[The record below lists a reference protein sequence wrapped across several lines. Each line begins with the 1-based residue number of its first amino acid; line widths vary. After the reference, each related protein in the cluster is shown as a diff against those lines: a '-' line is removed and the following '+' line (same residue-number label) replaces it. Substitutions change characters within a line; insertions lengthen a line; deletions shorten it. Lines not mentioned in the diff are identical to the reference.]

1 MAIMNKNVTVGI
13 SDMALSANPDDLII
27 TYSLGSCL
35 GVTVFDAEAGVGG
48 MVHCQLP
55 NCTTEDKSRAISN
68 PAMFVDTGVSL
79 LFQKFFE
86 LGGSRSRMIVK
97 AAGCAAILDQNGFFR
112 IGERN
117 FTLFRKLLWK
127 NNILLKGSETGGDVS
142 RTLVLEMSTGRT
154 LIRSKGEEREI

>member
-1 MAIMNKNVTVGI
+1 MANITVGI
-13 SDMALSANPDDLII
+13 SDFALSNKNDDVII

-35 GVTVFDAEAGVGG
+35 GVTIYDPQTCVGG

-55 NCTTEDKSRAISN
+55 SCSTEDKTKARTN

-79 LFQKFFE
+79 LLQKYFE
-86 LGGSRSRMIVK
+86 LGGSKARMIVK
-97 AAGCAAILDQNGFFR
+97 AAGCAAILDSNGFFR

-127 NNILLKGSETGGDVS
+127 NGILLKGSETGGDVS
-142 RTLVLEMSTGRT
+142 RTLVLNMADGRT
-154 LIRSKGEEREI
+154 VIRSKGEEREL

>member
-1 MAIMNKNVTVGI
+1 MSNITVGI
-13 SDMALSANPDDLII
+13 SDWALTKNADDTII

-35 GVTVFDAEAGVGG
+35 GVTVYDAHSHVGG

-55 NCTTEDKSRAISN
+55 NCSTEDKTKAIQN

-86 LGGSRSRMIVK
+86 AGGNKSRMVVK

-117 FTLFRKLLWK
+117 VTLFRKLLWK
-127 NNILLKGSETGGDVS
+127 NGILLNGSEVGGDVS
-142 RTLVLEMSTGRT
+142 RTLVLDMATGRT

>member
-1 MAIMNKNVTVGI
+1 MKNITVGI
-13 SDMALSANPDDLII
+13 SDMTISTKADELII

-35 GVTVFDAEAGVGG
+35 GVTVYDPQTCVGG

-55 NCTTEDKSRAISN
+55 NCSTEDKTKAINN

-86 LGGSRSRMIVK
+86 AGGNRSRMIVK

-117 FTLFRKLLWK
+117 VTLFRKLLWK
-127 NNILLKGSETGGDVS
+127 NGILLKGSETGGDIS
-142 RTLVLEMSTGRT
+142 RTLVLEMATGRT

>member
-1 MAIMNKNVTVGI
+1 MTIKNITVGI
-13 SDMALSANPDDLII
+13 SDMALSTKADDLII

-35 GVTVFDAEAGVGG
+35 GVTVFDPEACVGG

-55 NCTTEDKSRAISN
+55 NCSTEDKSKAISN

-86 LGGSRSRMIVK
+86 AGGNRSRMIVK

-154 LIRSKGEEREI
+154 LIRSKGAEREI

>member
-1 MAIMNKNVTVGI
+1 MASITVGI
-13 SDMALSANPDDLII
+13 SDMALTKNAGDTII

-35 GVTVFDAEAGVGG
+35 GVTVFDPETCVGG

-55 NCTTEDKSRAISN
+55 TCSTDDKTKAQSN
-68 PAMFVDTGVSL
+68 PAMFVDTGVTL

-86 LGGSRSRMIVK
+86 LGGSKARMIVR
-97 AAGCAAILDQNGFFR
+97 AAGCAAILDSNGFFR

-117 FTLFRKLLWK
+117 VTLFRKLLWK
-127 NNILLKGSETGGDVS
+127 NGILLKGSETGGDIS
-142 RTLVLEMSTGRT
+142 RTLVLDMATGRT

>member
-1 MAIMNKNVTVGI
+1 MT
-13 SDMALSANPDDLII
+13 DRREDTII

-35 GVTVFDAEAGVGG
+35 GVTVYDPQKCIGG

-55 NCTTEDKSRAISN
+55 SCSTEDKTKAKQN

-86 LGGSRSRMIVK
+86 AGGNKSRMVVK
-97 AAGCAAILDQNGFFR
+97 AAGCAAILDANGFFR

-117 FTLFRKLLWK
+117 VTLFRKLLWK
-127 NNILLKGSETGGDVS
+127 NGILLNGSEVGGDVS
-142 RTLVLEMSTGRT
+142 RTLVLDMATGRT

>member
-1 MAIMNKNVTVGI
+1 MSNITVGI
-13 SDMALSANPDDLII
+13 SDLALSSSQGDVII

-35 GVTVFDAEAGVGG
+35 GVTVFDPQTKVGG

-55 NCTTEDKSRAISN
+55 SCSTEDKTKAKTN
-68 PAMFVDTGVSL
+68 PAMFVDTGVTL

-86 LGGSRSRMIVK
+86 MGGSKARMIVK
-97 AAGCAAILDQNGFFR
+97 AAGCAAILDSNGFFR

-117 FTLFRKLLWK
+117 VTLFRKLLWK
-127 NNILLKGSETGGDVS
+127 NGIILKNSEVGGDVS

-154 LIRSKGEEREI
+154 LIRSKGEEREL

>member
-1 MAIMNKNVTVGI
+1 MTIKNITVGI
-13 SDMALSANPDDLII
+13 SDMALSTKADDLII

-35 GVTVFDAEAGVGG
+35 GVTVFDPEACVGG

-55 NCTTEDKSRAISN
+55 NCSTEDKSKAVSN

-86 LGGSRSRMIVK
+86 AGGSRSRMIVK

-127 NNILLKGSETGGDVS
+127 NNILLKGSETGGDIS

-154 LIRSKGEEREI
+154 LIRSKGAEREI

>member
-1 MAIMNKNVTVGI
+1 MNRLGSITVGI
-13 SDMALSANPDDLII
+13 SDLAVTKDPNDVVI

-35 GVTVFDAEAGVGG
+35 GVTVYDPEVFVGG

-55 NCTTEDKSRAISN
+55 TCSTEDKSKSKIN

-86 LGGSRSRMIVK
+86 LGGSKSRMIVK
-97 AAGCAAILDQNGFFR
+97 AAGCAAILDSNGFFR

-117 FTLFRKLLWK
+117 ITLFRKLLWK
-127 NNILLKGSETGGDVS
+127 NGILLKGSEMGGDVS
-142 RTLVLEMSTGRT
+142 RTLVLEMGTGRT
-154 LIRSKGEEREI
+154 IVRSKGEEREL

>member
-1 MAIMNKNVTVGI
+1 MSNITVGI
-13 SDMALSANPDDLII
+13 SDWAMTDRVEDTII

-35 GVTVFDAEAGVGG
+35 GVTVFDPQKHLGG

-55 NCTTEDKSRAISN
+55 SCSTEDKTKAKLN

-86 LGGSRSRMIVK
+86 AGGHKSRMIVK
-97 AAGCAAILDQNGFFR
+97 AAGCAAILDANGFFR

-117 FTLFRKLLWK
+117 VTLFRKLLWK
-127 NNILLKGSETGGDVS
+127 NGILLNGSEVGGDVS
-142 RTLVLEMSTGRT
+142 RTLVLDIATGRT
-154 LIRSKGEEREI
+154 IIRSKGEEREI

>member
-1 MAIMNKNVTVGI
+1 MSNITVGI
-13 SDMALSANPDDLII
+13 SDMAVTTGVNDVII

-35 GVTVFDAEAGVGG
+35 GVTVYDPETHVGG

-55 NCTTEDKSRAISN
+55 NCATEDKTRAQNN
-68 PAMFVDTGVSL
+68 PAMFVDTGVTL

-86 LGGSRSRMIVK
+86 IGGSKSRMIVK

-127 NNILLKGSETGGDVS
+127 NGIILKGSETGGDVS
-142 RTLVLEMSTGRT
+142 RTLVLDMATGRT
-154 LIRSKGEEREI
+154 LIRSKGEEREL

>member
-1 MAIMNKNVTVGI
+1 MANITVGI
-13 SDMALSANPDDLII
+13 SDMALTKNVGDTII

-35 GVTVFDAEAGVGG
+35 GVTVYDPGAGVGG

-55 NCTTEDKSRAISN
+55 TCSTDDKTKATTN
-68 PAMFVDTGVSL
+68 PSMFVDTGVTL

-86 LGGSRSRMIVK
+86 MGGTKSRMVVK
-97 AAGCAAILDQNGFFR
+97 AAGCAAILDSNGFFR

-117 FTLFRKLLWK
+117 VTLFKKLLWK
-127 NNILLKGSETGGDVS
+127 NGILLKGSETGGDVS
-142 RTLVLEMSTGRT
+142 RTLVLDMATGRT

>member
-1 MAIMNKNVTVGI
+1 MANITVGI
-13 SDMALSANPDDLII
+13 SDLALSKNSGDTII

-35 GVTVFDAEAGVGG
+35 GVTVFDPEACVGG

-55 NCTTEDKSRAISN
+55 TCSTEDKSKASTN
-68 PAMFVDTGVSL
+68 PAMFVDTGVTL

-86 LGGSRSRMIVK
+86 LGGAKSRMIVR
-97 AAGCAAILDQNGFFR
+97 AAGCAAILDSNGFFR

-117 FTLFRKLLWK
+117 VTLFKKLLWK
-127 NNILLKGSETGGDVS
+127 NGILLKGSETGGDIS
-142 RTLVLEMSTGRT
+142 RTLVLDMATGRT

>member
-1 MAIMNKNVTVGI
+1 MMNKSNVTVGI
-13 SDMALSANPDDLII
+13 SDMAISTKPDDLVI

-35 GVTVFDAEAGVGG
+35 GVTVFDPETRVGG

-55 NCTTEDKSRAISN
+55 NCTTEDKSKAISN
-68 PAMFVDTGVSL
+68 PAIFVDTGVSL

-86 LGGSRSRMIVK
+86 VGGSRSRMIVK

-127 NNILLKGSETGGDVS
+127 NNILLKGSETGGDIS
-142 RTLVLEMSTGRT
+142 RTLVLEMATGRT

>member
-1 MAIMNKNVTVGI
+1 MAVTTGA
-13 SDMALSANPDDLII
+13 SDVII

-35 GVTVFDAEAGVGG
+35 GVTVYDPQTKVGG

-55 NCTTEDKSRAISN
+55 TCSTEDKTKAATN

-79 LFQKFFE
+79 LFKKFFE
-86 LGGSRSRMIVK
+86 AGGSKSRTIVK
-97 AAGCAAILDQNGFFR
+97 AAGCAAILDSNCFFR

-117 FTLFRKLLWK
+117 ITLFRKLLWK
-127 NNILLKGSETGGDVS
+127 NGIILKGSEVGGDIS
-142 RTLVLEMSTGRT
+142 RTLVLDMASGRT